1 MMPYLDGFEIMK
13 QLKSRISED
22 TYLPILVLTADTSSE
37 VKQRVLSMGAKDFLT
52 KPFDVIEVLL
62 RIKNLIET
70 RFLYHQL
77 QNQKQVL
84 EEKVCERTRELED
97 AQIEILERLALA
109 VEYRDDNT
117 GEHTRR
123 VGWLSALIAQA
134 LGLLESRVRLIRQAA
149 TLHDIGKIGIP
160 DQILFK
166 PGKLTTEEFA
176 VIRTH
181 ITIGDKILFGS
192 KSPLLQMA
200 EEIALTHHE
209 RSGLR
214 KNPWPKSSNRADGIL
229 ILV

>member
-1 MMPYLDGFEIMK
+1 MPYLDGFEIMK

-109 VEYRDDNT
+109 AEYRDDNT

-134 LGLLESRVRLIRQAA
+134 LGLLESQVRLIRQAA

-176 VIRTH
+176 VIISLSGTRFFSEANLH
-181 ITIGDKILFGS
+181 SCKWL
-192 KSPLLQMA
+192 KRSPLLTMSA
-200 EEIALTHHE
+200 GMPRAIWD
-209 RSGLR
+209 LR
-214 KNPWPKSSNRADGIL
+214 KRKYL
-229 ILV
+229 